1 MPSAASRPSQLAMRT
16 NPLKQK
22 LRTGQRAF
30 GAMVFEFMSPG
41 LPQLLVNSGAEFA
54 MYCMEHTGL
63 DYETLKNQIA
73 LCRGL
78 PIVPL
83 IRVPAGDY
91 HFIARALDIG
101 AMGVMVPM
109 VETRAQAEHLVACT
123 QYPPQGRRG
132 AAFGFAHDDYA
143 GGDIAA
149 KIRIANERTLV
160 IAMIETAR
168 GLENLDEIAAT
179 PGLDVLWLGH
189 FDLTNF
195 LGIPGQ
201 FDHPRYVEAVERII
215 AACRHNNLAPAFM
228 AADEEWGRQYI
239 AKGFRLIAAGLEQL
253 MLQNAMKRQIDA
265 LHLAAAI
272 ESKP

>member
-1 MPSAASRPSQLAMRT
+1 MRP
-16 NPLKQK
+16 NPVKEK
-22 LRTGQRAF
+22 LRAGRHTF

-41 LPQLLVNSGAEFA
+41 LPQILVNAGAEFV
-54 MYCMEHTGL
+54 MYCMEHSGL
-63 DYETLKNQIA
+63 DFETLKTQFA

-83 IRVPAGDY
+83 MRVPAGDY

-123 QYPPQGRRG
+123 KYPPAGRRG
-132 AAFGFAHDDYA
+132 VAFGFAHDDYA
-143 GGDIAA
+143 DGDITG
-149 KIRIANERTLV
+149 KIRIANDRTLV
-160 IAMIETAR
+160 IAMIETAK
-168 GLENLDEIAAT
+168 GLENLDDIAAT

-201 FDHPRYVEAVERII
+201 FDHPRYVEAVERIV
-215 AACRHNNLAPAFM
+215 AACRRNDLAPAFM
-228 AADEEWGRQYI
+228 AADEDWGRQYV
-239 AKGFRLIAAGLEQL
+239 AKGFRMIAAGLEQL

-265 LHLAAAI
+265 LQRAAAS
-272 ESKP
+272 EVRS

>member
-1 MPSAASRPSQLAMRT
+1 MRS
-16 NPLKQK
+16 NPVKDK
-22 LRTGQRAF
+22 LRAGQHAF

-41 LPQLLVNSGAEFA
+41 LPQILVNAGAEFA
-54 MYCMEHTGL
+54 MYCMEHTGT
-63 DYETLKNQIA
+63 DFETLKTQFA

-83 IRVPAGDY
+83 MRVPANDY

-109 VETRAQAEHLVACT
+109 VESRAQAEHLVACT
-123 QYPPQGRRG
+123 KYPPHGRRG

-160 IAMIETAR
+160 IAMIETAK
-168 GLENLDEIAAT
+168 GLEHLDDIAAT

-201 FDHPRYVEAVERII
+201 FDHPRYIDAVERIVE
-215 AACRHNNLAPAFM
+215 ACRRNRLAAAFM
-228 AADEEWGRQYI
+228 AADEQWGRQYV
-239 AKGFRLIAAGLEQL
+239 AKGFRMIAAGLEQL
-253 MLQNAMKRQIDA
+253 MLQNAMKHQIDA
-265 LHLAAAI
+265 LHRAAASA
-272 ESKP
+272 SKS